1 MSLPTAATHVSPLS
15 EIVNVGPSVSPV
27 PEITFSSLGTV
38 SPNSS
43 SYSKSGASMT
53 ATGVAGRISKT
64 GDATTVCPERTALAG
79 SVTSTVSGDAM

>member
-1 MSLPTAATHVSPLS
+1 MSPLS

-27 PEITFSSLGTV
+27 PEITFSSFGTV

-64 GDATTVCPERTALAG
+64 GDA
-79 SVTSTVSGDAM
+79 